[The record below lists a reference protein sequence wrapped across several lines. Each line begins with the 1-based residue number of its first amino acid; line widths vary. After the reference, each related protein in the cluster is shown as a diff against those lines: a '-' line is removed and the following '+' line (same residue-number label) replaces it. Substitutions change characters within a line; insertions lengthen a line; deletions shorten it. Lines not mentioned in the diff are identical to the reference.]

1 MFELGLW
8 MGLGFSL
15 GLRLGLGWSWIRVR
29 AEVGVGMGVCLGLV
43 FRLVWGLAFICGWA
57 RAGFRGSV

>member
-1 MFELGLW
+1 

-29 AEVGVGMGVCLGLV
+29 AGVGVGMGVCLGLV
-43 FRLVWGLAFICGWA
+43 FRLVWVLAFICGWA
-57 RAGFRGSV
+57 QAGFTGSV

>member
-1 MFELGLW
+1 

-29 AEVGVGMGVCLGLV
+29 AGVGVGMGVCPGLV
-43 FRLVWGLAFICGWA
+43 FGLVWVLAFICGWA
-57 RAGFRGSV
+57 QAGFTGSV